1 MLPPRRGPPL
11 SLSSCPP
18 LAMGR
23 DGRVCGVGCDR
34 SVMCWTSLTCPDAR
48 RHRAQNESRSQTM
61 SVNSS
66 VLYSRLCAFPLCV
79 SHDHHRTQTK
89 QRSCFRCAGD
99 GGGPPPSLSSSSPL
113 GMGRYGRLFTLVG
126 EGWIMERFAHPLYRS
141 GRRLSLAQLQCRS
154 QRIYHVLGFVDVPR
168 RHRARNEFTS
178 QMMSVNSSILYSHLC
193 ALPLC
198 IPPQRVS
205 RPRL

>member
-1 MLPPRRGPPL
+1 
-11 SLSSCPP
+11 
-18 LAMGR
+18 
-23 DGRVCGVGCDR
+23 
-34 SVMCWTSLTCPDAR
+34 
-48 RHRAQNESRSQTM
+48 
-61 SVNSS
+61 
-66 VLYSRLCAFPLCV
+66 
-79 SHDHHRTQTK
+79 
-89 QRSCFRCAGD
+89 
-99 GGGPPPSLSSSSPL
+99 
-113 GMGRYGRLFTLVG
+113 
-126 EGWIMERFAHPLYRS
+126 MERFAHPLYRS

-198 IPPQRVS
+198 ISPQRVS